1 MATRLRKS
9 RRQRGTRFC
18 GWGQIGQHRA
28 SGSRGGVGGA
38 GKHKHFY
45 IRTVIEEPDH
55 FGHEQFHAMRKSDV
69 SKWLNVKDLNQLM
82 KYSKANEEGK
92 IILDLDELGYGKL
105 LGVGQVDA
113 AFTIKIKKVSKSA
126 KDKINQAGGEVL
138 ITNELTA

>member
-69 SKWLNVKDLNQLM
+69 SKWLNIKDLNQLM
-82 KYSKANEEGK
+82 KHSKANEDGK

-113 AFTIKIKKVSKSA
+113 ALTIKIKKVSKSA

-138 ITNELTA
+138 ISNEL

>member
-69 SKWLNVKDLNQLM
+69 SKWLNIKDLNQLM
-82 KYSKANEEGK
+82 KYSKATEEGK

-126 KDKINQAGGEVL
+126 KDKITQAGGEVL
-138 ITNELTA
+138 ISNELTA